1 METLA
6 YSHLIWAS
14 ESQAEEVPE
23 TVNLDEWRPTQPPR
37 VPFPWVLFA
46 IILSSLGLGVTH
58 KAIAQTLQQGS
69 RGTQVTE
76 IQQRLRDLG
85 YFNQQPTGYFGLI
98 TTEAVLQFQRSNG
111 LNPDGIVGQQTQS
124 VLFDNL
130 SRISRFDST
139 LASNPLPPPSDT
151 IGTLPTP
158 PSIGNIFSPSG
169 IQVTPPPPI
178 ETQPSPF
185 RELRFGDRGQDVL
198 ELQLKLRQA
207 GFDPGPVDGIYGSQT
222 QDAVEQFQEANNLFP
237 DGVASQDTL
246 QALGLIPG
254 SIPASEPNRYVVVI
268 PIYNGDTLTKVK
280 QYVDGAFTADSGRGK
295 FVQAGSFA
303 DRDGAEEISHRLRSH
318 GLDARVA
325 YFR

>member
-14 ESQAEEVPE
+14 ESQAQEVPE
-23 TVNLDEWRPTQPPR
+23 SVNLDEWRPTQPPR
-37 VPFPWVLFA
+37 VPFPWVLCA
-46 IILSSLGLGVTH
+46 IILSSLGLGVTN

-69 RGTQVTE
+69 SGTQVID

-85 YFNQQPTGYFGLI
+85 YFNQQPTGYFGSI
-98 TTEAVLQFQRSNG
+98 TTDAVLQFQRSHG
-111 LNPDGIVGQQTQS
+111 LIPDGIVGQRTQS
-124 VLFDNL
+124 ALFSDF
-130 SRISRFDST
+130 SRISHFDST
-139 LASNPLPPPSDT
+139 LASSPLPPPSAT

-158 PSIGNIFSPSG
+158 PSIGNIFPPSE

-178 ETQPSPF
+178 ETQPSQF

-207 GFDPGPVDGIYGSQT
+207 GFDPGAVDGIYGSQT

-237 DGVASQDTL
+237 DGVASQETL
-246 QALGLIPG
+246 QALGL
-254 SIPASEPNRYVVVI
+254 IPASEPNRYVVVV
-268 PIYNGDTLTKVK
+268 PIYRGDTLTRV
-280 QYVDGAFTADSGRGK
+280 QQHTQRAFTDDSGRGK
-295 FVQAGSFA
+295 FVNAGSFA
-303 DRDGAEEISHRLRSH
+303 DRDSAESLSHRLRSH

-325 YFR
+325 YVR